1 MFCNFGT
8 GDFSRSIGILSE
20 IYPGPERHAGIPCEY
35 HYVDRSV
42 VLGIPDQS
50 MVYEVFQSC
59 FMDDFYGNLAF
70 VYDRVPFVF
79 LKAGFN
85 RSTDHYDE
93 HSRSWAKCTVSGY
106 LCYDF

>member
-70 VYDRVPFVF
+70 VYDRVPFVL

-85 RSTDHYDE
+85 RSADHYDE
-93 HSRSWAKCTVSGY
+93 HSRSWVKRTVSGY
-106 LCYDF
+106 LCHDF